1 MVIVQVDDAGLT
13 IYCLAWSTYNVTV
26 KSDNKYRYY
35 NLHEID
41 MRYVFL
47 ESLRRNHFKKLLF
60 IGTFSPYEATLTYLT
75 VFAFNKLAINE
86 IKHLT

>member
-1 MVIVQVDDAGLT
+1 MVIVQVDEAGLT
-13 IYCLAWSTYNVTV
+13 IYCLAWSNYNVTV

-47 ESLRRNHFKKLLF
+47 ESLRINHLKNYYLLEHF
-60 IGTFSPYEATLTYLT
+60 LHMRPL
-75 VFAFNKLAINE
+75 
-86 IKHLT
+86 